1 MIGEPFSIVLAASTA
16 VIGVVCLAASLAGY
30 LLAVLPMWQRFA
42 LFGAAILL
50 IKPGI
55 YTDLAGMAIVEVAAS
70 LTLMLNDRN
79 ASDTAGCAPAPYPPW
94 HGRTD
99 GGCGGKEG
107 GSTGRARMT

>member
-1 MIGEPFSIVLAASTA
+1 MGLWDTGLAGVKRGATCYIVPFVSVVGPVLLIIGVPFSIVLASATA

-55 YTDLAGMAIVEVAAS
+55 YTDLAGIAIVAVVAS
-70 LTLMLNDRN
+70 LNLDRK
-79 ASDTAGCAPAPYPPW
+79 SVV
-94 HGRTD
+94 
-99 GGCGGKEG
+99 
-107 GSTGRARMT
+107 